1 MYLKI
6 AFILLLALVNYIVWA
21 DRKNIERSGV
31 IFARRTR
38 AGLELLERVS
48 SLPFWRAVY
57 TFAIPVCVLGS
68 LFVLLLFGLNAIY
81 ILVTPA
87 APAGVAP
94 VIPGVRVPGSPIFVP
109 FWYGILALGILMLFH
124 EFSHGIAARTEKIK
138 VRTSGLLLALVIPG
152 AFVEPDQK
160 EFAKAR
166 RVSRMRVAAAGS
178 FANFVIAGVSVLLIF
193 ALLQNFTAPQGA
205 VVFGVLNG
213 TPAGGIKEVIVVKDV
228 NGEKVSGFDDIQK
241 AIVAIKPKEVVSLAV
256 VELDGEYAAKN
267 QQMNLTAAARK
278 DDPSKGYLG
287 IPKDGVASIEAKA
300 LLYAIPFQPIAL
312 VQMAS
317 PKFFEYKGPVLFWY
331 LVFSL
336 KWIAFM
342 NFAIGIVNLLPVGG
356 LDGGIIM
363 KDVLERLSPRF
374 GSAAFRGLTYLI
386 VVFLLMNIIPY
397 FR

>member
-6 AFILLLALVNYIVWA
+6 AFIFLLALVNYVVWI
-21 DRKNIERSGV
+21 DRKNIERAGV
-31 IFARRTR
+31 IFARRTK

-57 TFAIPVCVLGS
+57 TIAIPVCVLGS

-81 ILVTPA
+81 ILVTPT
-87 APAGVAP
+87 APPGVAP
-94 VIPGVRVPGSPIFVP
+94 VVPGVRVPGSPIFVP
-109 FWYGILALGILMLFH
+109 FWYGILALGLLILFH
-124 EFSHGIAARTEKIK
+124 EFSHGIAARTEKIR

-160 EFAKAR
+160 EFVKAR

-178 FANFVIAGVSVLLIF
+178 FANFVVAGVSVLLVF
-193 ALLQNFTAPQGA
+193 ALLQNFAVPQGA
-205 VVFGVLNG
+205 IVFGVLNG
-213 TPAGGIKEVIVVKDV
+213 TPAGEIKEVIVVRDI
-228 NGEKVSGFDDIQK
+228 NGKKVSGFDDIQN
-241 AIVAIKPKEVVSLAV
+241 ALDGVKPKDIVSFTLV
-256 VELDGEYAAKN
+256 DLDGEYAVKGR
-267 QQMNLTAAARK
+267 QMNLTAAARK
-278 DDPSKGYLG
+278 DDASKGYLG
-287 IPKDGVASIEAKA
+287 IPKEGVASIEAKT
-300 LLYAIPFQPIAL
+300 LLYAIPLQPIAL

-317 PKFFEYKGPVLFWY
+317 PKFFEYNGTVLFWY

-374 GSAAFRGLTYLI
+374 GAIAFRGLAYLI

>member
-6 AFILLLALVNYIVWA
+6 AFIAMLAIINYIVWA

-31 IFARRTR
+31 IFARRTK

-68 LFVLLLFGLNAIY
+68 LFVLLLFGLNAFY
-81 ILVTPA
+81 ILLTPT

-109 FWYGILALGILMLFH
+109 FWYGILALGILMVFH
-124 EFSHGIAARTEKIK
+124 EFSHGIAARTEKIR
-138 VRTSGLLLALVIPG
+138 VRTSGLLLALIIPG

-160 EFAKAR
+160 EFEKAR
-166 RVSRMRVAAAGS
+166 RISRMRVAVAGS
-178 FANFVIAGVSVLLIF
+178 FANFVTAGVSIILIF
-193 ALLQNFTAPQGA
+193 ALLQNFTVPQGA
-205 VVFGVLNG
+205 VVFGVING
-213 TPAGGIKEVIVVKDV
+213 TPASEIKEVIVVKGI
-228 NGEKVSGFDDIQK
+228 NGEKVSGFDDINRS
-241 AIVAIKPKEVVSLAV
+241 VALVKPDDVVSFTI
-256 VELDGEYAAKN
+256 VELDGDYATKD
-267 QQMNLTAAARK
+267 MEINLTAAARK

-287 IPKDGVASIEAKA
+287 IPKDGVASITAGTV
-300 LLYAIPFQPIAL
+300 LYALPLQPIAL

-317 PKFFEYKGPVLFWY
+317 PKFFEYNGTILFWY

-356 LDGGIIM
+356 LDGGILM
-363 KDVLERLSPRF
+363 KDVLERISPRF
-374 GSAAFRGLTYLI
+374 GAKAFQGLTYLI
-386 VVFLLMNIIPY
+386 IVFLLMNIIPY